1 MGSPIVFPLS
11 RIRRKKC
18 DEEKPT
24 CRRCR
29 DSQVKCDGY
38 AFIPPKKKP
47 TPRKHSMAEKKA
59 MQAVAVAVDNVV
71 NQCRPSL
78 NYSGFGFDGDTGGN
92 TYDRLFFHH
101 FCAIT
106 IVEFVRLANP
116 QEFWSQRVLPMCHK
130 EPAIRHAIVALGAA
144 HYVYLQKLSKTTPAD
159 VKESMSHY
167 ECVAT
172 SFYNKAIGQLVSL
185 NGIQGPALWEAQLT
199 MMTCCLLFVCLENIF
214 GRFEEGVRHMQAGA
228 RLFEA
233 FDLSS
238 APPRMHQI
246 MQEIATVLCR
256 FCVDAFYLTDEYVIP
271 NMTPY
276 APQLVEL
283 DDSPRPFLSLTEAK
297 DAMWDLD
304 VKMSFSDYEEF
315 WPSSASSSCPS
326 SSSPASSISSCSST
340 YTSTSPCFSSPSSC
354 SSSSSYMDSPP
365 KQDCGGQGCDLQ
377 KRLME
382 LCEPFE
388 RWKTNFNLLIATQL
402 DPSQSNAE
410 VQRELLILSVRRCLW
425 DILLFPDEDTTNP
438 ELLKLYNELIEM
450 TESLY
455 SFEDSWLGRP
465 MFTLDS
471 DSIPAL
477 YFVATTCENP
487 ALIERITRLLRGSRR
502 REGPWDSCK
511 VADKIEVEVENPN
524 ICCSYR

>member
-304 VKMSFSDYEEF
+304 VK
-315 WPSSASSSCPS
+315 
-326 SSSPASSISSCSST
+326 I
-340 YTSTSPCFSSPSSC
+340 
-354 SSSSSYMDSPP
+354 PP